1 MGAYKIKKTAWLRR
15 RFIQSEALLGLESWF
30 DVSEKLKEIIKTDST
45 FQLVGDK
52 TILSLDS
59 KDLKSQNAHVLVE
72 VLGIPKINLKIK
84 DLEPCEL
91 LIYQCPEAAFSV
103 DFETLKARAL
113 DMMGVIKLP
122 LEDHFHIVSDGLNL
136 ELHFFIQKDYI
147 HS

>member
-1 MGAYKIKKTAWLRR
+1 MAAYKIKKIAWLRR

-30 DVSEKLKEIIKTDST
+30 DVSEKLKELIKTDST

-59 KDLKSQNAHVLVE
+59 KSQNAHVLVE
-72 VLGIPKINLKIK
+72 VLGIPKINLKIV
-84 DLEPCEL
+84 DHEPCEL
-91 LIYQCPEAAFSV
+91 LIYQCPETAFSI
-103 DFETLKARAL
+103 DFATLKARAL
-113 DMMGVIKLP
+113 DLMGVIKLP